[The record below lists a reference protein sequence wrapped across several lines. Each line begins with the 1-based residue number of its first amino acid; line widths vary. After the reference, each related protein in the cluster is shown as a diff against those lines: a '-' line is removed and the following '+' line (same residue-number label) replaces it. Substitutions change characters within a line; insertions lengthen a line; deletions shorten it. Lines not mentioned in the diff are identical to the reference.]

1 MPCPNRTPEGNP
13 FSSIAYALH
22 HQLLTLGRK
31 LLIQPSCR
39 LCRAPLSPSA
49 EVDPICPPCHERY
62 QIRYRGLHGS
72 TPLPWHGLSVYEGA
86 FRSLL
91 LQLKHRPNE
100 RRLSALIGCLRA
112 TLPVLTTAVLV
123 PIPSWKRRRANPLP
137 GLIASGLGRVR
148 TDLLQRTRVSAGQHH
163 LNRQQRLSNLSGAFR
178 ANLHAPAM
186 ELWLVDDILTTGG
199 TALAA
204 KQALLDGG
212 HRVRGLI
219 CLGRTPA
226 RRLRR

>member
-1 MPCPNRTPEGNP
+1 MVCL
-13 FSSIAYALH
+13 LH

-39 LCRAPLSPSA
+39 LCRAPLGSTTEA
-49 EVDPICPPCHERY
+49 DPICPACHERY
-62 QIRYRGLHGS
+62 QLHSPGLHGS
-72 TPLPWHGLSVYEGA
+72 APLPWHGLTVYEGA
-86 FRSLL
+86 FRHLL
-91 LQLKHRPNE
+91 LQLKHRPNKQ
-100 RRLSALIGCLRA
+100 RLSALIGCLRA
-112 TLPVLTTAVLV
+112 TLPHLTTAVLV

-212 HRVRGLI
+212 HQIHGLI

-226 RRLRR
+226 RGLRR